1 VIRLSLREIA
11 AAASARPYRPDGAVA
26 DQVLDSVAVER
37 VTIDSRQAAAG
48 SLFVALAG
56 EHVDGHRFVA
66 DAAAAGAVAALV
78 TEPQAVAIPQLVVAD
93 AAAAMLALGAAVR
106 RRSDARAVAITG
118 SVGKTTVKDLTAAA
132 LRSRLR
138 TVAARGSFNNELG
151 VPLTL
156 LALEP
161 DTQALVAEI
170 GARHVGDIAHL
181 APAVAPDV
189 AMVTAVAGVHLE
201 IFGTIDA
208 VAAAKAELVEA
219 LGPAGTA
226 VLNAADVRVAAMAER
241 APASLMVAIDDAR
254 ADVTAER
261 VELDRFARP
270 RAVARTPWG
279 DVAFTVPISGR
290 HHIGNGLF
298 ALAAAGLLGVD
309 LDAAAAALADAAVS
323 PWRGEITEV
332 AGLVVLNDAYNASPT
347 SVAAAL
353 RTLVAVERTGR
364 TVAVL
369 GVMAEIGEHA
379 RQEHVAIGRLA
390 VELGVDRIVAV
401 GSEAAGIVE
410 GATDAGA
417 TADQVLAADDV
428 VAAREL
434 VTPVLDDGDVVLV
447 KGSRVAGLDA
457 LASALV
463 SERAAR
469 LGPAAAND
477 RGRAVTGEAHT

>member
-1 VIRLSLREIA
+1 MIRLSLREVA
-11 AAASARPYRPDGAVA
+11 DAVSARPQLPDGSLT
-26 DQVLDSVAVER
+26 DRQLDTLVVER
-37 VTIDSRQAAAG
+37 VGIDSRQSVPG

-78 TEPQAVAIPQLVVAD
+78 TTPQPVAIPQLVVAD
-93 AAAAMLALGAAVR
+93 ASAAMLTLGAEVR

-132 LRSRLR
+132 LGSGLR

-161 DTQALVAEI
+161 DTEALVAEI
-170 GARHVGDIAHL
+170 GARHVGDIARL

-201 IFGTIDA
+201 IFGTIEA

-219 LGPAGTA
+219 LGPSGTA
-226 VLNAADVRVAAMAER
+226 VLNAADPRVAAMAAR
-241 APASLMVAIDDAR
+241 APASLMVAIDDAG

-279 DVAFTVPISGR
+279 EVAFTVPISGR

-298 ALAAAGLLGVD
+298 ALAAAGLFGVD
-309 LDAAAAALADAAVS
+309 LDAAAGALADAAVS

-332 AGLVVLNDAYNASPT
+332 GGLVVLNDAYNASPT

-369 GVMAEIGEHA
+369 GVMAEIGDHAHREHLA
-379 RQEHVAIGRLA
+379 MGRLA
-390 VELGVDRIVAV
+390 VELGVDHVVAV
-401 GSEAAGIVE
+401 GAEAQGIAE

-417 TADQVLAADDV
+417 APDQVVAADDV
-428 VAAREL
+428 EVAREL
-434 VTPVLDDGDVVLV
+434 VTSLLGDGDVVLV
-447 KGSRVAGLDA
+447 KGSRVAGLDE

-463 SERAAR
+463 SERAER
-469 LGPAAAND
+469 VGTGSPPD
-477 RGRAVTGEAHT
+477 GGRAVTGEGRT